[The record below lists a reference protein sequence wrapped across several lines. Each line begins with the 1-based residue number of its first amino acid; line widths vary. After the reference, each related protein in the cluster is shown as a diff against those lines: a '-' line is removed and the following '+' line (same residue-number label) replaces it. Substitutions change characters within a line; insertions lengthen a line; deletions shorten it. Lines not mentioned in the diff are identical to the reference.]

1 MDDPPAGDDVDLVEA
16 QLGGRVDR
24 LEPPLAAQLA
34 DRDELD
40 ERRVAAQLEDQRTG
54 GRRRPAMRLG
64 GPVGRSLEL
73 LAAGQGAILRGPW
86 TSP

>member
-1 MDDPPAGDDVDLVEA
+1 MDDPAARDDVDLVDA

-24 LEPPLAAQLA
+24 LEAPLAAQLA

-40 ERRVAAQLEDQRTG
+40 ERRIAAQLEDQGAGG
-54 GRRRPAMRLG
+54 GRRPGMRLG
-64 GPVGRSLEL
+64 RPVGGSLEL
-73 LAAGQGAILRGPW
+73 LPAGQGAILRAWW